1 MPGFMHEALRD
12 LFLDNPPLAAQLLS
26 ERMHVP
32 VPHFTEAR
40 TVTADLSQIVPV
52 EFRADGVVL
61 LEHGRP
67 VFAIVLEVQL
77 DERQRRRFV
86 WPAYAGVVF
95 AKYECP
101 VCVLVVAP
109 DARVAAWAREPV
121 ELGPGNVFRATV
133 VGPDAV
139 PKVVDPEEAKAFLGV
154 ALLSVFTWGHEDGAE
169 AIAQATLA
177 ATAGLPP
184 DCRRNGQRCMICWCA
199 GRCRRP
205 CWADWRRRWPSIR
218 TGCARSTS
226 SARRRRGS

>member
-1 MPGFMHEALRD
+1 VPGFLHEALRD
-12 LFLDNPPLAAQLLS
+12 LFLENPPLAARILA
-26 ERMHVP
+26 ERLHVP

-40 TVTADLSQIVPV
+40 TVNADLSQVVPV

-77 DERQRRRFV
+77 DERQRKRFV

-101 VCVLVVAP
+101 VCVLVFAP
-109 DARVAAWAREPV
+109 DAQVAAWAREPV
-121 ELGPGNVFRATV
+121 ELGPGNVFRAVV

-154 ALLSVFTWGHEDGAE
+154 ALLSVLTWGHEEGAE
-169 AIAQATLA
+169 AIAEATRVQLA
-177 ATAGLPP
+177 P
-184 DCRRNGQRCMICWCA
+184 DPRRA
-199 GRCRRP
+199 V
-205 CWADWRRRWPSIR
+205 
-218 TGCARSTS
+218 
-226 SARRRRGS
+226 RG